1 MTCGLQPQHS
11 FRSEVL
17 PSAMSLLY
25 ISCCVA
31 EFLDEEEPDAFT
43 PFQVSED
50 MLEDDISSRY
60 IYYN

>member
-1 MTCGLQPQHS
+1 MT
-11 FRSEVL
+11 
-17 PSAMSLLY
+17 LLY
-25 ISCCVA
+25 LSCCLA
-31 EFLDEEEPDAFT
+31 EFLDEEEPGAST